1 MSMEQTNVDQENII
15 KEVSIPIYQ
24 ARGWMKLLGILNII
38 GGILVALTL
47 IGIIIAWLPIW
58 MGVILYQAG
67 SASEQAYFNGDKYS
81 LVKSL
86 NQLKLYFTIN
96 GILALIGIISWVIM
110 LIVFLVGGLAFGEFF
125 DNSYYY

>member
-1 MSMEQTNVDQENII
+1 MEQTNVDQENLI

-86 NQLKLYFTIN
+86 SQLKLYFTIN

>member
-1 MSMEQTNVDQENII
+1 MEQINVDQENII

-38 GGILVALTL
+38 GGVLVALTL

>member
-1 MSMEQTNVDQENII
+1 MEQTNVDQENII